1 MNVKTSK
8 YIEIVLAII
17 ALAITVYFYRETSL
31 NFTYLGI
38 IAIIMILVLI
48 RVPDLYFKGN
58 IRIKGYDITPNPPLR
73 NPFIGYISSVLI
85 VIFSICTLV
94 TLHNYFYAEKDVYKN
109 NEHHALR
116 IDGVRISDPT
126 NFLLVKNDSSA
137 FFDDKNFHGSI
148 KIEEVDSAAVTLS
161 LKQFTHPIYHTI
173 RNECVADTVLNDLDK
188 SICFTAKDTVRFL
201 TKNEN
206 FVDFWIIEKNIDK
219 ARLNL
224 SNKRDSAY
232 YCFKTAKI
240 DTSNVHVALTQG
252 YSFNGLMDGVTNH
265 SLDFN
270 GISIVRA
277 KSFPQAKQHERL
289 DGNNTQYLL
298 DIRDYIFSSDTNDDK
313 ISRIIIGDKV
323 YDLGNLESLN
333 HTIKIP
339 YNKNVFI
346 GFGDVKSETFSFKRD
361 TTLAENGL
369 IIKYQKP
376 IYRQLFSEKDKID
389 NSLYITSSLL
399 NETRTESAS
408 GIGINVPNNIA
419 LYNIF
424 NHSNNIH
431 HFSPFHLAFTPGST
445 NENLFVLCEETN
457 KSYGENEYMED
468 INSASGINWLFK
480 IENLRNTTPFSAEKM
495 MLLILIVCLASIII
509 SNIQLFRFNN
519 SLYHRYTFTYAE
531 FTFHIALIY
540 FISLRCFLLWRTSV
554 FIPLDNITSYEISTI
569 FRNLGHF
576 KVLILSVVFL
586 YSMLFITKVFIL
598 CHKTKNCNCVYDSI
612 YEIFDNTIIKW
623 CNKNY
628 SLHNKTTSSSN
639 KPIKKALKW
648 CEHNLKYNFYEIIS
662 VGTYLISLVIAS
674 FLNSRF
680 GIVAIVGSYF
690 LVDIIIYS
698 RGKYFTYKLNEI
710 NDEKGRMSL
719 LSTLFWSLINMVIA
733 IGCMFVIKDTGFV
746 IMFATF
752 CLFAIGFK
760 IQDFYIK
767 LVANGNN
774 NYKLSIFVICYII
787 AAFLMLLAYKNIIIW
802 AVESRFFIIG
812 ISIILAIAFILILQI
827 TGMNINKLYSVFI
840 ERKKNPDIHK
850 LARPIY
856 LTATI
861 ISIGVI
867 VGAISLVGDYK
878 LSEALGDHTK
888 QRINVLIK
896 PADEILAETET
907 NSDELRFLQASYNNW
922 IIEEYHQRSENVTL
936 FGESGNGY
944 FKIHPQSKLG
954 ALWNAQVTDIVLL
967 RYIITEHSKILP
979 IILIFLF
986 LCMLYYGI
994 RTTTY
999 YRFTR
1004 SILIQIPLLLF
1015 VQAILVWMANTQRFI
1030 FFGQDF
1036 PFISITPKAM
1046 LLYVFLLMTLWI
1058 FIAVW
1063 EAVLYRNHNE
1073 NEYPIID
1080 RFNSIQSN
1088 LVLCLLSVILL
1099 VCFVIGEPKFN
1110 SNPDNKGRYV
1120 MKELYNKAYP
1130 YIEGID
1136 SLFAIHQRID
1146 TLILKRDMHYQIY
1159 EFNNLYKSE
1168 IDSLFK
1174 NRANAALDTAEY
1186 HFPLRA
1192 WTNFVNGG
1200 SRNNSYKGLIHVHYK
1215 NDRLKIALK
1224 EDFYDLMLPYHN
1236 DNEWKGSIVEY
1247 KGTNINCNDTIIETK
1262 DYKFYQLPSNWLKP
1276 GETAHIIKKIGDK
1289 DVKAFSIETNRFS
1302 TLKTNGI
1309 DNTISLDYNDNIY
1322 VNNEIIELPN
1332 GTHNY
1337 WARNV
1342 LINGNNSFVYSQ
1354 GEELYWMRDFARVVK
1369 YVNETNYK
1377 TVSSNTNTLSN
1388 NVSITLNREL
1398 SHDIYNIFEK
1408 SLNNGNKLDSRSVIV
1423 ADGNGHIRAMVDYKK
1438 EYNLNPNDEEKIQDI
1453 NEDIYMN
1460 YSLNIDKLFEES
1472 NWFEN
1477 RNLSHMRGGP
1487 GSTQKPLVWNAVAS
1501 AIDFNW
1507 NDLILYKVFPGKIT
1521 HKKPEEVGV
1530 YLHKYNGENMK
1541 NYHYKKSDELGG
1553 IYDIPLTYYLA
1564 HSSNY
1569 YNSMMVYIGLH
1580 NMSAFNDKNFLK
1592 PQQKND
1598 TTQNSLF
1605 RYYSS
1610 PENLNDEEYQ
1620 KNYPFMKIGE
1630 EGSIMTFNKKNDKL
1644 DYNKSILHHQFTNIF
1659 GLYDHNIS
1667 HIDSSRLANELYP
1680 KYLSNELDYYM
1691 GYTTP
1696 ATSSL
1701 NLAALFNE
1709 DAVNSGMRN
1718 ISVGGLKYWT
1728 VTPLHMAE
1736 MYGKVVS
1743 LNKNFT
1749 LSIDPNHINEIK
1761 SWGQDNKNYKK
1772 ARPTM
1777 FEGMNLFFTQT
1788 LPGPYRANGLGI
1800 IKNEGKN
1807 VGYKTVNDKTY
1818 YFYGKTG
1825 TSNDDVYK
1833 RAPNGVLRKLMKDES
1848 KDEFRRLIIIIS
1860 DTNLHDEWI
1869 SPEQLKDAKFYILF
1883 FTYDYKID
1891 DLKTTSKEI
1900 IETVLNSK
1908 VFNEYM
1914 NLND

>member
-480 IENLRNTTPFSAEKM
+480 IENLRNTTPFSTEKM

-598 CHKTKNCNCVYDSI
+598 CHKTKNCNCVYDGI

-867 VGAISLVGDYK
+867 VGAISLVGDYR

-1487 GSTQKPLVWNAVAS
+1487 GSTQKPLIINAVAS
-1501 AIDFNW
+1501 GIDYDWSSF
-1507 NDLILYKVFPGKIT
+1507 ILNKIN
-1521 HKKPEEVGV
+1521 KNALKIEAGEYV
-1530 YLHKYNGENMK
+1530 LEKFNGEK
-1541 NYHYKKSDELGG
+1541 VAKFRSITRDEGNG
-1553 IYDIPLTYYLA
+1553 VNDVTVEKYLSK
-1564 HSSNY
+1564 SSNY
-1569 YNSMMVYIGLH
+1569 YNAVLTYISLH
-1580 NMSAFNDKNFLK
+1580 NS
-1592 PQQKND
+1592 
-1598 TTQNSLF
+1598 SLF
-1605 RYYSS
+1605 DVPGFMTIAPKSDTLELS
-1610 PENLNDEEYQ
+1610 LFKEVNDPMSMSKEEYVNGYPYIKINNKFVVLNKTFDRKDY
-1620 KNYPFMKIGE
+1620 KN
-1630 EGSIMTFNKKNDKL
+1630 
-1644 DYNKSILHHQFTNIF
+1644 SILYKQATDIYALKDN
-1659 GLYDHNIS
+1659 YE
-1667 HIDSSRLANELYP
+1667 SSRVINNLYP
-1680 KYLSNELDYYM
+1680 GIFSIDVCKKY
-1691 GYTTP
+1691 P
-1696 ATSSL
+1696 ATIPSASSL
-1701 NLAALFNE
+1701 NFNE
-1709 DAVNSGMRN
+1709 LLESGPKNN
-1718 ISVGGLKYWT
+1718 IVRSIATGDERLWN
-1728 VTPLHMAE
+1728 VTPLHMTE
-1736 MYGKVVS
+1736 MYGKLIS
-1743 LNKNFT
+1743 LNKKFT
-1749 LSIDPNHINEIK
+1749 LSFNPIHINEK
-1761 SWGQDNKNYKK
+1761 ESYVEDNNNLLSSRK
-1772 ARPTM
+1772 AM
-1777 FEGMNLFFTQT
+1777 FSGMSDFFV
-1788 LPGPYRANGLGI
+1788 NGTGKGL
-1800 IKNEGKN
+1800 IKNKEGK
-1807 VGYKTVNDKTY
+1807 VSSQKTIDGKTY

-1825 TSNDDVYK
+1825 TTDSGKELDLNNDGKK
-1833 RAPNGVLRKLMKDES
+1833 RDSFK
-1848 KDEFRRLIIIIS
+1848 RLVIIIS
-1860 DTNLHDEWI
+1860 NTNLHDKTI
-1869 SPEQLKDAKFYILF
+1869 SCKDLDKVKFYIVY
-1883 FTYDYKID
+1883 FTYDFCTKDMILTSEKIIN
-1891 DLKTTSKEI
+1891 KI
-1900 IETVLNSK
+1900 ISSETFK
-1908 VFNEYM
+1908 EYM
-1914 NLND
+1914 NF